1 MEITRRTLLVGAGT
15 GAVAVLLAACT
26 PEPKPTATTHPP
38 TAKPSIPTGAVP
50 KPADWKRSSWS
61 TDPYSH
67 GAMSYLPAGATPQ
80 HRANLAQ
87 PIGDRLFFAGEALDA
102 ERPGTVIGAIDS
114 GRRAAVAAS
123 SASQSK
129 ERIAVI
135 GAGAAGATAART
147 LADAGRDVTIFEAR
161 DRLGGRI
168 QSIVDEDW
176 PIPVQLG
183 AWLSSTDD
191 TVSLRSRLAALG
203 IDELEF
209 GTATGWSENGAA
221 PTVDGAPIA
230 AAVKRAAGDPTD
242 VPLVDA
248 LTEDGADPA
257 DPALAAALAWV
268 SAMSGA
274 DVDKASSWYPPAF
287 APDSLAGATGD
298 VGMIVEQALKGL
310 KVTQASPVMRIAY
323 DDSGV
328 SLRLGTGES
337 LAFDRVIVT
346 VPLGVLQKQAI
357 EFAPA
362 LPFAQR
368 GAIAALG
375 SGFVETVWL
384 RFDES
389 FWNADAQIWH
399 VVGGDGPIRTWL
411 NLEPVTGEP
420 VLVGLVGG
428 PDAQAFAKLNDADA
442 EATARQ
448 SLMFFATETPSPT
461 PSPTSTP

>member
-1 MEITRRTLLVGAGT
+1 MEITRRTLLVGAGA

-26 PEPKPTATTHPP
+26 SEPEPTPTTPSP
-38 TAKPSIPTGAVP
+38 TAKPTIPTGAVP
-50 KPADWKRSSWS
+50 KPADWRRSTWS
-61 TDPYSH
+61 TDPYSR

-80 HRANLAQ
+80 HRADLAE
-87 PIGDRLFFAGEALDA
+87 PIGDRLFFAGEAVDA

-123 SASQSK
+123 SASREG

-135 GAGAAGATAART
+135 GAGAAGAMAAKV
-147 LADAGRDVTIFEAR
+147 LADSGRDVTIFEAR

-168 QSIVDEDW
+168 QSIADDDW

-183 AWLSSTDD
+183 AWLSPADD
-191 TVSLRSRLAALG
+191 TVSLRDRLAALG
-203 IDELEF
+203 VEGIDF
-209 GTATGWSENGAA
+209 STATGWSEDGAQ

-230 AAVKRAAGDPTD
+230 AAVKRAAGGPTD
-242 VPLVDA
+242 VSISAA
-248 LTEDGADPA
+248 LEGDGADPA
-257 DPALAAALAWV
+257 DPALAAALAWL
-268 SAMSGA
+268 AATSGV

-287 APDSLAGATGD
+287 APDMLAGATGD
-298 VGMIVEQALKGL
+298 VGAIVDTALKGL
-310 KVTQASPVMRIAY
+310 KVAQASPVMRIAY

-337 LAFDRVIVT
+337 LSFDRVIVT
-346 VPLGVLQKQAI
+346 VPLGVLQKQSI

-362 LPFAQR
+362 LPFAHR

-375 SGFVETVWL
+375 SGYVETVWL

-389 FWNADAQIWH
+389 FWDADAEIWH
-399 VVGGDGPIRTWL
+399 VVGGAGPIRTWL

-428 PDAQAFAKLNDADA
+428 PDAAAFAKLNDADA
-442 EATARQ
+442 EATARE
-448 SLMFFATETPSPT
+448 SLMFFARETPSPT
-461 PSPTSTP
+461 PTATP